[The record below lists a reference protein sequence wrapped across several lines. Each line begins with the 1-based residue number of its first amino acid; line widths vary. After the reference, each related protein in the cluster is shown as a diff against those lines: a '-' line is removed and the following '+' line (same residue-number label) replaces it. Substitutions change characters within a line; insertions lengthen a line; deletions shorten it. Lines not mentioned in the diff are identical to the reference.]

1 MRISDLAAWAIIAAA
16 FLGVLLILASPTG
29 SLVRTPLEHTLLQAR
44 PAGSTTAVSR

>member
-16 FLGVLLILASPTG
+16 FLGVLLILASPSG
-29 SLVRTPLEHTLLQAR
+29 SLVRTPLEHTLLSR

>member
-16 FLGVLLILASPTG
+16 FLGVLLVLASPTG
-29 SLVRTPLEHTLLQAR
+29 SLVRTPLEHTIQAR

>member
-29 SLVRTPLEHTLLQAR
+29 SLVRTPLEHTRALVGG
-44 PAGSTTAVSR
+44 PTGSTAVSR